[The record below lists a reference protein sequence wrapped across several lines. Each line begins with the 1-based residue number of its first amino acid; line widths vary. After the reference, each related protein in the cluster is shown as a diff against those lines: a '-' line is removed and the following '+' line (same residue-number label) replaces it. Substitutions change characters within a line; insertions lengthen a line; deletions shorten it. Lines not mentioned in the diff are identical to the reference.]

1 MRSFRH
7 LGRRVAAIV
16 LSIFLVCLCGAET
29 LGAEPFQPQHWP
41 SSVGLSPE
49 IEGWPNLVRFS
60 GPDRYQTSLAGALGV
75 RGDGHFPFSRPSA
88 RSSYPNG
95 LSTQSNWWGSGRCP
109 RAVIVVA
116 GDAPAD
122 ALAAA
127 SLSDPTG
134 FSHEPYLQ
142 RMAAADPLFDPVG
155 GFKKVDTDYA
165 PVILTKSTRQG
176 ATSLSLSSRFAMQD
190 LRNGGCKT
198 AREAIIVGG
207 TAAVPKTVESE
218 IISIGYDSV
227 YRVSGENR
235 FATAGAVARALGTAV
250 LPEGIDSC
258 VDVSVDDGSAEMN
271 YYVNSAV
278 EWRSSPKSCELLEQT
293 VVLVD
298 GVTGADAL
306 AAGWWTSF
314 WQVPVLLHDGS
325 KSLPVATRQAL
336 QTIQVSNL
344 LVIGGNSR
352 ISETVLNE
360 AENISGAKVRR
371 VAGQDRYETSV
382 QMARNFGGWWP
393 STPGSGASASTVCIV
408 ASSGV
413 GARSKG
419 WPDALGAGPWCAATS
434 WATSQTGP
442 PQRLLSP
449 VNGAEPLITDENQI
463 PDRQSIPVLLVPY
476 GASELPRTTR
486 DFLTEMFVPNVQW
499 CSSAV
504 SSNSCS
510 MPGFSVAFGGENALN
525 SELLSEVSGLLAGV
539 GRNSDNFSSPTI
551 GDVFLTNLEL
561 GPIYDRAGVG
571 ETNVCFPRGSYEG
584 ARWLLLGAEKY
595 VAPTVVFDA
604 AVSLWYQGEA
614 EGMALAT
621 GIGRPGC
628 LKVETAGPEDVW
640 VQVVD
645 ISGRS
650 STKVKISRVDIGKF
664 VLSSALVVQ
673 SPSFVSGEPS
683 YFDGAAGKTSLT
695 FGSTSNSAVTA
706 TISGETAS
714 IRNSSVTVHILRQMG
729 ATQNIDL
736 FESSWRIETVHG
748 EVIGQASGEA
758 RLINNR
764 WHLSG
769 KSSVTGGD
777 WTSRRGN
784 GGFHASIDINGS
796 DSADDVISWRVDGQ
810 LSG

>member
-1 MRSFRH
+1 MRPFRH
-7 LGRRVAAIV
+7 LGRRVATILLA
-16 LSIFLVCLCGAET
+16 IFLVCLCGGET
-29 LGAEPFQPQHWP
+29 LGAKPFQPQHWP
-41 SSVGLSPE
+41 SSAGLSPE

-75 RGDGHFPFSRPSA
+75 RGDGYFPFSGPSV

-95 LSTQSNWWGSGRCP
+95 LATQSNWWGSGRCP

-134 FSHEPYLQ
+134 YSHEPYLQ

-176 ATSLSLSSRFAMQD
+176 ATKLSLSSRLAMQD
-190 LRNGGCKT
+190 LRKGGCQT

-235 FATAGAVARALGTAV
+235 FATAGAVARALGTAS
-250 LPEGIDSC
+250 LPVGINSC
-258 VDVSVDDGSAEMN
+258 IDVSVDDGPAEMN

-278 EWRSSPKSCELLEQT
+278 EWRASPKSCELLEET

-314 WQVPVLLHDGS
+314 WQVPILLHDGS
-325 KSLPVATRQAL
+325 ESLPVATRQAL

-344 LVIGGNSR
+344 LVIGGSER
-352 ISETVLNE
+352 ISEAALRE
-360 AENISGAKVRR
+360 AESISGAKARR

-382 QMARNFGGWWP
+382 QMARKFGGWWP

-413 GARSKG
+413 GSRSKG

-449 VNGAEPLITDENQI
+449 VNGAEPSMTDQNQI
-463 PDRQSIPVLLVPY
+463 PDRQSVPILLVPY
-476 GASELPRTTR
+476 GANELPSSTR
-486 DFLTEMFVPNVQW
+486 DFLKEMFVPNFQW
-499 CSSAV
+499 CSSTV
-504 SSNSCS
+504 YSTSCS

-525 SELLSEVSGLLAGV
+525 SKLLSEVSGLLTGV
-539 GRNSDNFSSPTI
+539 GDNSDNFSAPVI
-551 GDVFLTNLEL
+551 GNVFLTNLEL
-561 GPIYDRAGVG
+561 SPIYDRAGAG
-571 ETNVCFPRGSYEG
+571 ETNVCFSRGSYDG
-584 ARWLLLGAEKY
+584 ARWLLLGSEKY
-595 VAPTVVFDA
+595 DAPMIVFDA
-604 AVSLWYQGEA
+604 AIALWYQGEA
-614 EGMALAT
+614 EGVALAP

-628 LKVETAGPEDVW
+628 LKLQATGPENLW

-645 ISGRS
+645 VSGRS
-650 STKVKISRVDIGKF
+650 SPKVNISRADIGKF
-664 VLSSALVVQ
+664 NLSRVLVVQ
-673 SPSFVSGEPS
+673 SPSSVSGEPS

-695 FGSTSNSAVTA
+695 FGSNSNSAVTA
-706 TISGETAS
+706 TMAGETAS

-729 ATQNIDL
+729 ATEDIDV
-736 FESSWRIETVHG
+736 FESSWRLETVHG
-748 EVIGQASGEA
+748 DVIGQASGEA

-764 WHLSG
+764 WYLSG
-769 KSSVTGGD
+769 KSSVTGGN
-777 WTSRRGN
+777 WSSKRGH
-784 GGFHASIDINGS
+784 GGFHASIDIQS
-796 DSADDVISWRVDGQ
+796 ADSADDVISWSVDGQ
-810 LSG
+810 LTS

>member
-1 MRSFRH
+1 
-7 LGRRVAAIV
+7 
-16 LSIFLVCLCGAET
+16 
-29 LGAEPFQPQHWP
+29 
-41 SSVGLSPE
+41 
-49 IEGWPNLVRFS
+49 
-60 GPDRYQTSLAGALGV
+60 
-75 RGDGHFPFSRPSA
+75 
-88 RSSYPNG
+88 
-95 LSTQSNWWGSGRCP
+95 
-109 RAVIVVA
+109 
-116 GDAPAD
+116 
-122 ALAAA
+122 
-127 SLSDPTG
+127 
-134 FSHEPYLQ
+134 
-142 RMAAADPLFDPVG
+142 
-155 GFKKVDTDYA
+155 
-165 PVILTKSTRQG
+165 
-176 ATSLSLSSRFAMQD
+176 
-190 LRNGGCKT
+190 
-198 AREAIIVGG
+198 
-207 TAAVPKTVESE
+207 
-218 IISIGYDSV
+218 
-227 YRVSGENR
+227 
-235 FATAGAVARALGTAV
+235 
-250 LPEGIDSC
+250 
-258 VDVSVDDGSAEMN
+258 
-271 YYVNSAV
+271 
-278 EWRSSPKSCELLEQT
+278 
-293 VVLVD
+293 
-298 GVTGADAL
+298 
-306 AAGWWTSF
+306 
-314 WQVPVLLHDGS
+314 
-325 KSLPVATRQAL
+325 
-336 QTIQVSNL
+336 
-344 LVIGGNSR
+344 
-352 ISETVLNE
+352 
-360 AENISGAKVRR
+360 
-371 VAGQDRYETSV
+371 
-382 QMARNFGGWWP
+382 
-393 STPGSGASASTVCIV
+393 
-408 ASSGV
+408 
-413 GARSKG
+413 
-419 WPDALGAGPWCAATS
+419 
-434 WATSQTGP
+434 
-442 PQRLLSP
+442 
-449 VNGAEPLITDENQI
+449 
-463 PDRQSIPVLLVPY
+463 
-476 GASELPRTTR
+476 
-486 DFLTEMFVPNVQW
+486 
-499 CSSAV
+499 
-504 SSNSCS
+504 

-673 SPSFVSGEPS
+673 SPGFMSGEPS